1 MLLREDRV
9 EKEREGRV
17 EKEREGR
24 VENEDI
30 ELTSSISDENADV
43 MDSDVN
49 TLCD

>member
-17 EKEREGR
+17 E
-24 VENEDI
+24 NEDV
-30 ELTSSISDENADV
+30 ELASSISDENADV

-49 TLCD
+49 TLCDY